1 MLTVVNK
8 IENISAVHVVDV
20 DVVVVQI
27 TIGKI
32 CSENV
37 LKGCKAVCK

>member
-20 DVVVVQI
+20 VVVVQI
-27 TIGKI
+27 TFAKI
-32 CSENV
+32 CSENF

>member
-20 DVVVVQI
+20 VVVQI
-27 TIGKI
+27 TIAKI
-32 CSENV
+32 CSENF

>member
-8 IENISAVHVVDV
+8 IKNISAVHVVDV
-20 DVVVVQI
+20 VVVQI
-27 TIGKI
+27 NIAKI
-32 CSENV
+32 CSENF